1 MLKVSGR
8 LEAQKPRPP
17 ERLHLCEKS
26 QPYLLHQRLCP
37 PGAPGSRWSGPGE
50 RREGGDPSISPMG
63 LPANYALVANIN
75 KGSRKGKR
83 SHHQIIAHE
92 GNIRPPNCLHP
103 SPFISKQSAAF
114 IN

>member
-92 GNIRPPNCLHP
+92 
-103 SPFISKQSAAF
+103 
-114 IN
+114 